1 MERHIGAEEKFKIIH
16 TMEKKRRNKLDIQ
29 YMCSVAKVSRS
40 GYYAFKKRC
49 LIVTVKDISDET
61 DFMYIKA
68 AFEYKG
74 FKKGAKQIK
83 MRMERDYSLLMNL
96 KKIRRLMHKFNLIC
110 PIRKASPIRAMI
122 RAQQTNKT
130 YDNVMDR
137 NFRQGTARKTLLTD
151 ITYITYG
158 NGKRAYLSTIK
169 DSSTRMI
176 LAWQLSQSLEMKFV
190 IDTVKLLL
198 EIYHGELD
206 MNVILHSDQGCHYT
220 SISYQELLREN
231 GILQSMSRRG
241 NCWDNAPQESFYAV
255 LKTEMKLNQLHA
267 YDQLAENIIA
277 YIDYYNYDRPQWD
290 LHRKTPKEYDTY
302 LSERS
307 SHILLL
313 PMKISQ
319 FTVQI

>member
-1 MERHIGAEEKFKIIH
+1 
-16 TMEKKRRNKLDIQ
+16 MEKKRRSRLDIQ

-49 LIVTVKDISDET
+49 LTISLKEIDDET
-61 DFMYIKA
+61 DFMYIQA
-68 AFEYKG
+68 AYAYKG

-83 MRMERDYSLLMNL
+83 MRMERDYSRCMNL

-110 PIRKASPIRAMI
+110 PIRKANPIKAMI
-122 RAQQTNKT
+122 RAQQTDRT
-130 YDNVMDR
+130 YGNVIDR
-137 NFRQGTARKTLLTD
+137 NFRQGTAKKTLLTD
-151 ITYITYG
+151 ITYIQYG

-176 LAWQLSQSLEMKFV
+176 LAWQLSLSLELKFV

-198 EIYHGELD
+198 ELYNGELD

-231 GILQSMSRRG
+231 GILQSMSRKG

-255 LKTEMKLNQLHA
+255 LKTEIELHTIHT
-267 YDQLAENIIA
+267 YDHLVEHIIS
-277 YIDYYNYDRPQWD
+277 YIDYYNYDRPQWN
-290 LHRKTPKEYDTY
+290 LNRKTPKEYDTY
-302 LSERS
+302 LSERRN
-307 SHILLL
+307 HNLLL

-319 FTVQI
+319 IAAQT

>member
-1 MERHIGAEEKFKIIH
+1 
-16 TMEKKRRNKLDIQ
+16 
-29 YMCSVAKVSRS
+29 MCSVAKVSRS
-40 GYYAFKKRC
+40 GYYSFKKRC
-49 LIVTVKDISDET
+49 LTVTVKEIDDET

-68 AFEYKG
+68 AYEYKG
-74 FKKGAKQIK
+74 FKKGAKQLK
-83 MRMERDYSLLMNL
+83 MRMERDYSLCMNL

-110 PIRKASPIRAMI
+110 PIRKANPIKAMI
-122 RAQQTNKT
+122 RAQQTDKT
-130 YDNVMDR
+130 YGNIMDR

-158 NGKRAYLSTIK
+158 HGKRAYLSTIK

-190 IDTVKLLL
+190 IETVRLLL
-198 EIYHGELD
+198 DLYHGELD

-231 GILQSMSRRG
+231 GIIQSMSRRG

-255 LKTEMKLNQLHA
+255 LKTEVELNQIYT
-267 YDQLAENIIA
+267 YDHLAERIIT

-302 LSERS
+302 LSEKNSRN
-307 SHILLL
+307 LLL

-319 FTVQI
+319 FTVQT

>member
-1 MERHIGAEEKFKIIH
+1 
-16 TMEKKRRNKLDIQ
+16 MEKKRRNRLDIQ
-29 YMCSVAKVSRS
+29 SMCSVAKVSRS

-49 LIVTVKDISDET
+49 LTVTVKEFDDET

-68 AFEYKG
+68 AYEYKG
-74 FKKGAKQIK
+74 FKKGAKQLK
-83 MRMERDYSLLMNL
+83 MRMERDYSLCMNL
-96 KKIRRLMHKFNLIC
+96 KKIRRLMHKFNLLC
-110 PIRKASPIRAMI
+110 PIRKANPIKAMI
-122 RAQQTNKT
+122 RAQQTDKT
-130 YDNVMDR
+130 YGNIMDR

-158 NGKRAYLSTIK
+158 HGKRAYLSTIK

-190 IDTVKLLL
+190 IETVRLLL
-198 EIYHGELD
+198 DLYHGELD

-231 GILQSMSRRG
+231 GIIQSMSRRG

-255 LKTEMKLNQLHA
+255 LKTEVELNQVYT
-267 YDQLAENIIA
+267 YDHLAERIIT

-302 LSERS
+302 LSEKNSRN
-307 SHILLL
+307 LLL

-319 FTVQI
+319 FTVQT

>member
-1 MERHIGAEEKFKIIH
+1 MKRHVSAEEKFKIIRS
-16 TMEKKRRNKLDIQ
+16 MEQKRRNRLDIQ

-49 LIVTVKDISDET
+49 LRVTVKELGDET
-61 DFMYIKA
+61 DVIYVKA

-83 MRMERDYSLLMNL
+83 MRMERDNSLRMNL

-110 PIRKASPIRAMI
+110 PIRKANPVKAMI
-122 RAQQTNKT
+122 RAQQTDKT
-130 YDNVMDR
+130 YGNVMDR

-158 NGKRAYLSTIK
+158 NGRRAYLSTIK

-176 LAWQLSQSLEMKFV
+176 LAWQLSQSLELKFV

-198 EIYHGELD
+198 EIYSGELD

-231 GILQSMSRRG
+231 GFIQSMSRKG
-241 NCWDNAPQESFYAV
+241 NCWDNAPQESFYAI
-255 LKTEMKLNQLHA
+255 LKTEMDLKQIHT
-267 YDQLAENIIA
+267 YDHLAESIIA

-302 LSERS
+302 LSERRS
-307 SHILLL
+307 PILLL
-313 PMKISQ
+313 PMRISQ
-319 FTVQI
+319 ITVQT

>member
-1 MERHIGAEEKFKIIH
+1 
-16 TMEKKRRNKLDIQ
+16 
-29 YMCSVAKVSRS
+29 MCSVAKVSRS
-40 GYYAFKKRC
+40 GYYSFKKRC
-49 LIVTVKDISDET
+49 LTVTVKEIDDET

-68 AFEYKG
+68 AYEYKG
-74 FKKGAKQIK
+74 FKKGAKQLK
-83 MRMERDYSLLMNL
+83 MRMERDYSLCMNL

-110 PIRKASPIRAMI
+110 PIRKANPIKAMI
-122 RAQQTNKT
+122 RAQQTDKT
-130 YDNVMDR
+130 YGNIMDR

-158 NGKRAYLSTIK
+158 HGKRAYLSTIK

-190 IDTVKLLL
+190 IETVRLLL
-198 EIYHGELD
+198 DLYHGELD

-231 GILQSMSRRG
+231 GIIQSMSRRG

-255 LKTEMKLNQLHA
+255 LKTEVELNQIYT
-267 YDQLAENIIA
+267 YDHLAERIIT

-302 LSERS
+302 LSEKS
-307 SHILLL
+307 SRNLLL

-319 FTVQI
+319 FTVQT